1 MRANHCGHLSLA
13 LTYGQLNL
21 PFLSSLRVGVCP
33 WPSLPCGAVWPYA
46 VIDDVTKLGGA
57 VLRCIFF
64 LVLTS
69 LFVALGVGGVALL
82 QLRAA

>member
-13 LTYGQLNL
+13 LTYGQSL
-21 PFLSSLRVGVCP
+21 PFSLFACRGLPVA
-33 WPSLPCGAVWPYA
+33 LAPCGAVWPYA

>member
-1 MRANHCGHLSLA
+1 MALA
-13 LTYGQLNL
+13 
-21 PFLSSLRVGVCP
+21 
-33 WPSLPCGAVWPYA
+33 PCGAVWPYA